1 MNTTALGRGLPALA
15 VLAAALLPAPLL
27 AQKLAIEK
35 THDVSGKAKR
45 GFLDDVNINEGANK
59 VDLVFC
65 TKATNRRVKFETYHF
80 DGQFNFKSMDES
92 EEPVEKVKRY
102 RGDAYDVPGVTVEPN
117 MMGTLVLRRKQVHY
131 TWDWFWGGY
140 NKKIEILEKV
150 KPRGDNGS
158 FYQYSAH
165 AEYDQTGN
173 VVVITSGKDKLGK
186 GTDPLRMFKEYHVL
200 KFNKDLDLVSDT
212 PIQFDKPQFVVQA
225 TKLDP
230 RGDRDEDAD
239 DSSDPEYDLGIVF
252 APVAIQGQ
260 KKQADPQATNYTYV
274 RVGADT
280 RQKERVAIASPNS
293 IWLVNGMATFKDG
306 TVAVFGPANDK
317 TDDYFNE
324 DITPQVANEAV
335 RGPLEDKFKAKNF
348 ELLKIKDGA
357 VAFITSTPVPEFEQK
372 LQTPPAQK
380 THARVLGQALQGER
394 RHGAGQRRPADWRAE
409 LRAGARGLRAG
420 RPQNQRQPRRPGGR
434 PGRADERQ
442 GRHEHGHGGQQPS
455 VQGRD
460 DVSLRPAGPP
470 ARPVRRAPPGK
481 QQVQRAKPQRPAPV
495 PGPRRPQHVLD
506 DWRNQRRARAERH
519 GKRHGQGALLPGGGQ
534 NRPGRGQARQLR
546 QVRQRAVLPQQ
557 LDAPAADGR
566 QKQHRVLRAKTRPA
580 KPCGSARCRWSSGRR
595 SESRATKAPTK
606 LS

>member
-1 MNTTALGRGLPALA
+1 MKNATLRRWLPAAA
-15 VLAAALLPAPLL
+15 VLAATLPLSTVS

-45 GFLDDVNINEGANK
+45 GFLDDVNVNEGTNK

-65 TKATNRRVKFETYHF
+65 TKATNRKVKFETYHF
-80 DGQFNFKSMDES
+80 DSQFNFKSMDES

-102 RGDAYDVPGVTVEPN
+102 RGDTYDVPGVTVEPN

-173 VVVITSGKDKLGK
+173 VVVITSSKDKMGK
-186 GTDPLRMFKEYHVL
+186 GTDPLRMFKEYHIL

-212 PIQFDKPQFVVQA
+212 PIQFDKPQYVVQA

-230 RGDRDEDAD
+230 KGDQSEDAD
-239 DSSDPEYDLGIVF
+239 DSADPEYDLGIMF
-252 APVAIQGQ
+252 APVAVPGM
-260 KKQADPQATNYTYV
+260 KKQADPVATNYTYV

-280 RQKERVAIASPNS
+280 KQKERVSIVSPNS
-293 IWLVNGMATFKDG
+293 VWLVNGMTTFKDG

-317 TDDYFNE
+317 QDKYFNE
-324 DITPQVANEAV
+324 DIITQVASESV

-348 ELLKIKDGA
+348 ELLKIKNGA

-380 THARVLGQALQGER
+380 RTPEYTGKRFKVNGGTVLPNGDLLIGGQSYGLERGAFGLGAPKTSSSGNSLVGGLGGLMSGKGGTSMATAANNRQYKDIMMFHFDPQG
-394 RHGAGQRRPADWRAE
+394 H
-409 LRAGARGLRAG
+409 LRAQYG
-420 RPQNQRQPRRPGGR
+420 
-434 PGRADERQ
+434 
-442 GRHEHGHGGQQPS
+442 
-455 VQGRD
+455 
-460 DVSLRPAGPP
+460 
-470 ARPVRRAPPGK
+470 VRRQENNKFSEQNPND
-481 QQVQRAKPQRPAPV
+481 QRMYLAQ
-495 PGPRRPQHVLD
+495 
-506 DWRNQRRARAERH
+506 
-519 GKRHGQGALLPGGGQ
+519 
-534 NRPGRGQARQLR
+534 
-546 QVRQRAVLPQQ
+546 
-557 LDAPAADGR
+557 DGR
-566 QKQHRVLRAKTRPA
+566 SMYWMIGEITGVREMSGMES
-580 KPCGSARCRWSSGRR
+580 GSAKVLYYPAVTKIDLAGAKLTNFAKFGNEQYFLNNSMPQLPIGGKNNIVYFGENRSGKTMWFGQMPL
-595 SESRATKAPTK
+595 E
-606 LS
+606 

>member
-1 MNTTALGRGLPALA
+1 MNTSAPGRWLPAAA
-15 VLAAALLPAPLL
+15 VLATALLPAPLL

-80 DGQFNFKSMDES
+80 DSQFNFKSMDTS

-102 RGDAYDVPGVTVEPN
+102 KGDTYDVPGVTVEPN
-117 MMGTLVLRRKQVHY
+117 MMGTLVLRRKQAHY

-150 KPRGDNGS
+150 KPRGDNGA

-173 VVVITSGKDKLGK
+173 VLVITSSKDKLGK
-186 GTDPLRMFKEYHVL
+186 GTDPLRMYKEYHIL

-230 RGDRDEDAD
+230 KGDRGEDAD
-239 DSSDPEYDLGIVF
+239 DSADPEYDLGIVF
-252 APVAIQGQ
+252 APVAMAGM

-280 RQKERVAIASPNS
+280 KQKERVSIASPNS

-306 TVAVFGPANDK
+306 TVAIFGPANDK
-317 TDDYFNE
+317 QDEYFNE
-324 DITPQVANEAV
+324 DITAQVANEAV
-335 RGPLEDKFKAKNF
+335 RGPMEDKFKAKNF

-357 VAFITSTPVPEFEQK
+357 VAFITNTPVPEFEQK

-380 THARVLGQALQGER
+380 RTPEYTGKRFKVDGGLVMPNGDLLISGQSYGIERKMMGLGAAKTSSSAGSLVGGLGGLMSGKGGTSMATAANNREYRDIMMFHFDPQG
-394 RHGAGQRRPADWRAE
+394 H
-409 LRAGARGLRAG
+409 LRAQYG
-420 RPQNQRQPRRPGGR
+420 
-434 PGRADERQ
+434 
-442 GRHEHGHGGQQPS
+442 
-455 VQGRD
+455 
-460 DVSLRPAGPP
+460 
-470 ARPVRRAPPGK
+470 VRR
-481 QQVQRAKPQRPAPV
+481 QENN
-495 PGPRRPQHVLD
+495 
-506 DWRNQRRARAERH
+506 W
-519 GKRHGQGALLPGGGQ
+519 
-534 NRPGRGQARQLR
+534 
-546 QVRQRAVLPQQ
+546 
-557 LDAPAADGR
+557 
-566 QKQHRVLRAKTRPA
+566 
-580 KPCGSARCRWSSGRR
+580 
-595 SESRATKAPTK
+595 
-606 LS
+606 